1 MLKIGQVVIIRQRPT
16 ENGDTFNPNNIGEQ
30 TWITGIVNR
39 GDHIAY
45 TLYMNHS
52 KYTWREE
59 DLQLRPDVRNFNMP
73 KFNIG
78 DEVKMDGM
86 DNIRIVSRLYR
97 TDGAYEYMFEDQEP
111 NTPNRGG
118 GTKEHYLAPH
128 QRQADIYT
136 LF

>member
-16 ENGDTFNPNNIGEQ
+16 ENGATFNPNNIGEE

-39 GDHIAY
+39 GDHVVY

-59 DLQLRPDVRNFNMP
+59 DLQLRPNIRNFSTP

-78 DEVKMDGM
+78 DEVKMDDM
-86 DNIRIVSRLYR
+86 DAVRIVSRMYR

-111 NTPNRGG
+111 NTPNRGR
-118 GTKEHYLAPH
+118 GTKERYLTLH
-128 QRQADIYT
+128 CKQADKYT

>member
-30 TWITGIVNR
+30 TWVTGMVNR
-39 GDHIAY
+39 GDHVVYA
-45 TLYMNHS
+45 LFMHHS

-59 DLQLRPDVRNFNMP
+59 DLQLRPDIRNFETP
-73 KFNIG
+73 KFSIG

-86 DNIRIVSRLYR
+86 DTVRIVSRLYR
-97 TDGAYEYMFEDQEP
+97 INGEYEYMFEDQEP
-111 NTPNRGG
+111 NSPSRGG
-118 GTKEHYLAPH
+118 GTKERHLTIH
-128 QRQADIYT
+128 RKLVDTYT

>member
-78 DEVKMDGM
+78 DEVKMGGM
-86 DNIRIVSRLYR
+86 DTIRVVSRLYR

-118 GTKEHYLAPH
+118 GTKEHYLALH